1 MRRAA
6 RRSPCERAQW
16 VRPAGLSH
24 HTHGYAMGRAPSA
37 CMRPMDMHAPHGDAC
52 TPWICMHPME
62 MHASPAPWLW
72 HRSIIPQLV
81 DVRPHFRVSARLI
94 DIHTSAQT
102 ATAGYRGAQAANVD
116 GIVDGGSSETNVLLA
131 QLGSLDLMPQVRARV
146 RPRPRPRPRVRV
158 RPRPRPRPRPRV
170 RVRVRV
176 RVMVRVMVRVSSWP
190 R

>member
-1 MRRAA
+1 
-6 RRSPCERAQW
+6 
-16 VRPAGLSH
+16 
-24 HTHGYAMGRAPSA
+24 
-37 CMRPMDMHAPHGDAC
+37 
-52 TPWICMHPME
+52 MHPME

-72 HRSIIPQLV
+72 HRSIIPQLVDVRPHIHTCMHICMHTYRSIIPQLV